1 MKLIY
6 YSLQILFFLSLF
18 YKYVYSLGQTPLNIP
33 NPMENPVACGRPG
46 VPRSQICDPD
56 NMLAKENKDVI
67 EGYINAIKKAEIAV
81 AVVSSMS
88 SELIKID
95 SIETASE
102 KFARQLVLF
111 IFSLN
116 NCLHLISP

>member
-1 MKLIY
+1 M
-6 YSLQILFFLSLF
+6 SLF
-18 YKYVYSLGQTPLNIP
+18 YKYVNSLGQTPLNIP
-33 NPMENPVACGRPG
+33 NPMENPVECGRSG

-81 AVVSSMS
+81 AIVSSMS
-88 SELIKID
+88 SELIKLD

-111 IFSLN
+111 ITSFN
-116 NCLHLISP
+116 N